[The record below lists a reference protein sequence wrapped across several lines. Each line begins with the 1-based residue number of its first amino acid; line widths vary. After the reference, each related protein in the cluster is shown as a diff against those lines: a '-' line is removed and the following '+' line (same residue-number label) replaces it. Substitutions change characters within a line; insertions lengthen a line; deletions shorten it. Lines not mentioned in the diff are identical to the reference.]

1 MDDEPVSTPRTVKPM
16 PKPRNMKP
24 IPEPGK
30 SVKQMVKNFEDNII
44 LPPPEFREWVQTSP
58 KAKD

>member
-1 MDDEPVSTPRTVKPM
+1 
-16 PKPRNMKP
+16 MKP
-24 IPEPGK
+24 IPEPRE
-30 SVKQMVKNFEDNII
+30 SVKQMVKNCEDNII

>member
-16 PKPRNMKP
+16 PKPRYMKP